1 MRRLGFKT
9 VETRKAVV
17 PLHSRVGMPYVAQIL
32 KKKLFGL
39 DSQTQIVK
47 NAENSNEVMHD

>member
-1 MRRLGFKT
+1 MRRLRFKT
-9 VETRKAVV
+9 VEARKAVV
-17 PLHSRVGMPYVAQIL
+17 PLHSRAGMPYVAQIL
-32 KKKLFGL
+32 KKKLLGL